1 MMLGCFLSWYFC
13 TVRLL
18 FWGLVFLFFMS
29 NVVCNVCCEWYE
41 GMCGYV
47 VLSYKV
53 VVWVFLFLSE
63 GFYVCVVFGFG
74 AAIYVCLIEEDW
86 FCCFVLF

>member
-1 MMLGCFLSWYFC
+1 
-13 TVRLL
+13 
-18 FWGLVFLFFMS
+18 MS

-53 VVWVFLFLSE
+53 VDGCFRFYQKVFMYALCSVLVSPSM
-63 GFYVCVVFGFG
+63 
-74 AAIYVCLIEEDW
+74 
-86 FCCFVLF
+86 FV

>member
-1 MMLGCFLSWYFC
+1 
-13 TVRLL
+13 
-18 FWGLVFLFFMS
+18 MS

-86 FCCFVLF
+86 SGGFVLFK